1 MCYLFLSLHTEDY
14 ILSKDNEMVLSV
26 CEQSRNMN
34 LDFNTLST
42 AKNIIGDL
50 KKVLSDSHKIIA

>member
-1 MCYLFLSLHTEDY
+1 
-14 ILSKDNEMVLSV
+14 MVLSV

-42 AKNIIGDL
+42 TKNIIGDF
-50 KKVLSDSHKIIA
+50 KKKYCQTATR